1 MRDIITALAVPPG
14 NSLTDEPGKWAWE
27 RPPQFSNPDD
37 AIDYITDSVSEG
49 PAKTDMLKLMA
60 AGITVEEL
68 VDQITFKGF
77 VEGAITPDVAEL
89 IKPAIGIFLYGMGI
103 EEGFEPQMLVDESP
117 PTGQVTD
124 AVFFDTLKVRNTCM
138 YRIIVEGII
147 TQSRMIYEP
156 NSVMVAVKP
165 AVPPSFM
172 DVQEQV
178 DDIQ

>member
-1 MRDIITALAVPPG
+1 M
-14 NSLTDEPGKWAWE
+14 
-27 RPPQFSNPDD
+27 
-37 AIDYITDSVSEG
+37 
-49 PAKTDMLKLMA
+49 
-60 AGITVEEL
+60 
-68 VDQITFKGF
+68 DQITFKGF

-124 AVFFDTLKVRNTCM
+124 AVFFDTLKARNPDM
-138 YRIIVEGII
+138 YRVMMEEINKQE
-147 TQSRMIYEP
+147 RMIADP
-156 NSVMVAVKP
+156 KPVMVAVKP